1 MQFSNNL
8 FDDIERELQIKRN
21 KSEPQF
27 LPRLFEKKNVKR
39 RNSDKIF
46 KVNHVVPD
54 FGAMSPSQFRHSLK
68 NRST

>member
-8 FDDIERELQIKRN
+8 FDDIERELHIKRN
-21 KSEPQF
+21 KSEQKFFPKI
-27 LPRLFEKKNVKR
+27 FEPFEFKR

-54 FGAMSPSQFRHSLK
+54 FGMVSP
-68 NRST
+68 